1 MAGVDRDS
9 PPLAEVH
16 RARAQRLLVRAAN
29 TRTAPRPR
37 LIERALAAVGLVAAT
52 PLLLAIGWLIR
63 RESPGPLLY
72 RQLRIGA
79 GGEPFTLFKLR
90 TMEHDA
96 HARFAEMVE
105 SHNHYEDPRFFKA
118 FADPRVT
125 PTGAVARALAID
137 EIPQLLN
144 VVRGEMALVGPRP
157 LIPEEDRW
165 VEGWAAE
172 RRALPP
178 GLTGL
183 WQTVGGNEI
192 DFEGMLWLD
201 CLYAGHRSLR
211 QDLRL
216 ALATP
221 GSILTRLGRW
231 REGSRA

>member
-1 MAGVDRDS
+1 MAGTDGDS
-9 PPLAEVH
+9 PPLDDVH
-16 RARAQRLLVRAAN
+16 WARTQRLLVEA
-29 TRTAPRPR
+29 THPRTAPKPR
-37 LIERALAAVGLVAAT
+37 LVERLLAALGLLVAA
-52 PLLLAIGWLIR
+52 PLLLAFGWLIR
-63 RESPGPLLY
+63 REAPGPLLY
-72 RQLRIGA
+72 RQVRIGA

-90 TMEHDA
+90 TMEDDA
-96 HARFAEMVE
+96 HSRFVEMVE

-137 EIPQLLN
+137 EVPQLLN

-192 DFEGMLWLD
+192 GFEGMLWLD
-201 CLYAGHRSLR
+201 CLYAGRRSLR

-221 GSILTRLGRW
+221 ASILARLGHW